1 MKIIISPS
9 KTQKITRLTG
19 VPFKALIYKE
29 KTNYLVKLMKKLKTA
44 EIKKMMKTSDK
55 LTDEIHNNY
64 KNFFTAD
71 SGHAVASYT
80 GIAYRT
86 LWAGDFSKMETEY
99 MEKHLV
105 ILSALYG
112 VLTPLT
118 EVSLYRLDMTMSILK
133 KGSLYEFW
141 QESINEYFEKEE
153 LIINL
158 ASKEFSK
165 MIKKPLIN
173 IEFFEEK
180 NGGLVQISTNS
191 KKARGE
197 MTKLIIKNKTEKLND
212 MKKITFSG
220 YEFNKKLSADDNLVF
235 VKK

>member
-9 KTQKITRLTG
+9 KTQKITELKG
-19 VPFKALIYKE
+19 IPFGSVIYKE
-29 KTNYLVKLMKKLKTA
+29 KTDYLVKLMKKLKKE

-55 LTDEIHNNY
+55 LTDEIYNNY
-64 KNFFTAD
+64 KNFSTGD
-71 SGHAVASYT
+71 LGHAAASYT

-86 LWAGDFSKMETEY
+86 LCAGDFSKKETEY

-118 EVSLYRLDMTMSILK
+118 GVNPYRLDMTMSVLK

-141 QESINEYFEKEE
+141 QESINEYFKDEE
-153 LIINL
+153 MIINL

-165 MIKKPLIN
+165 MIKKTLIN

-180 NGGLVQISTNS
+180 NGTLVQISTNS

-197 MTKLIIKNKTEKLND
+197 MAKCILKNKAEKLND
-212 MKKITFSG
+212 IKKITFGG
-220 YEFNKKLSADDNLVF
+220 YEFDKRLSADDNLIF

>member
-9 KTQKITRLTG
+9 KTQKITKIMG
-19 VPFKALIYKE
+19 FDFKSAIYKD
-29 KTNYLVKLMKKLKTA
+29 KTDYLVNLMKKFKKE
-44 EIKKMMKTSDK
+44 EIKKIMKTSDK
-55 LTDEIHNNY
+55 LTNEIYNNY
-64 KNFFTAD
+64 KAFLD
-71 SGHAVASYT
+71 EKLGHAAASYT
-80 GIAYRT
+80 GIAFRS
-86 LWAGDFSKMETEY
+86 LDIKEFSKKEVEY

-118 EVSLYRLDMTMSILK
+118 GIKPYRLDMTMSISK
-133 KGSLYEFW
+133 KNSLYEFW
-141 QESINEYFEKEE
+141 QESINEYFEEE
-153 LIINL
+153 EMIINL

-180 NGGLVQISTNS
+180 NEKLVQISTNS

-197 MTKLIIKNKTEKLND
+197 MVKCIVKTKAEKLD
-212 MKKITFSG
+212 DIRRISFDG
-220 YEFNKKLSADDNLVF
+220 YKFNKKLSKENVLVF
-235 VKK
+235 VKE